1 MPAGLDGHEVCC
13 IRGHGATASGTQ
25 VGFEWKAWCSK
36 DGTVRWEVRRPLNDF
51 FKHVLGKSKLD
62 VASYLSKQKDTF
74 TVLLG
79 KLGASFGDH
88 IFPSRLAVQRAGNAE
103 ACANH
108 MVKAEHTCT
117 TLALLV
123 ILVWLSLARR
133 VLKERELAKT
143 LLLAFLGR
151 ATTPGKS
158 WAESFDELL
167 RERKPFCQEAPV
179 SDGGCRH
186 VVQLQQSLLAHPAA
200 GSDKVLAILQQL
212 QKCST
217 MGCEAI
223 SGLPA
228 EFWDAVATGV
238 DLQIAAGRFNVDA
251 RSLEPGQ
258 AAGQKRSRID
268 EDWKRM
274 VVTESVQLKRARSG
288 SMVLRA
294 GGGSVNYRMAPV
306 WEEKEMLY
314 YQCAAHRCFKG
325 CRQLSIASD
334 GARLGDPP
342 EENIIFIMW
351 TPQGDVGAVA
361 PPQAGHYKFHGAPV
375 C

>member
-1 MPAGLDGHEVCC
+1 M
-13 IRGHGATASGTQ
+13 
-25 VGFEWKAWCSK
+25 
-36 DGTVRWEVRRPLNDF
+36 RWEVRRPLHDF

-79 KLGASFGDH
+79 KLGASYGDH

-103 ACANH
+103 ACANL

-123 ILVWLSLARR
+123 ILVWLGMARR
-133 VLKERELAKT
+133 VLKEKELAKT
-143 LLLAFLGR
+143 LLLAFLSQ
-151 ATTPGKS
+151 ATTSGKP
-158 WAESFDELL
+158 WAESFEELL
-167 RERKPFCQEAPV
+167 HERKPFCQEAPV
-179 SDGGCRH
+179 SDFGCCCH
-186 VVQLQQSLLAHPAA
+186 VVQLQQALLLHPAS
-200 GSDKVLAILQQL
+200 GSDQVFHLLQQL
-212 QKCST
+212 QECSA

-223 SGLPA
+223 SGLAA
-228 EFWDAVATGV
+228 EFWDAVATDV
-238 DLQIAAGRFNVDA
+238 DLNFAAGRFNTDMWKLVP
-251 RSLEPGQ
+251 EQ

-325 CRQLSIASD
+325 CRQLSLASD

-351 TPQGDVGAVA
+351 TPQGDVGVVA
-361 PPQAGHYKFHGAPV
+361 PPQAGPYKFHGAHV